1 MITSRK
7 IAAAEGK
14 TRYQGKICRKCEST
28 ERYVSN
34 NNCFVCSKKHAKV
47 YDKRIRETIRA
58 LQHKE
63 AR

>member
-34 NNCFVCSKKHAKV
+34 NNSKKHAKA